1 MSTHRQVIVT
11 GPSTAGKS
19 TFADQLIR
27 KYFLQHIQ
35 IDPIIE
41 GFEDVF
47 PELGIT
53 HRALSL
59 AAHQTVCENFKPF
72 LFRMIDGLRDDDF
85 VIEGFRMP
93 VEALI
98 EKYRSTH
105 QVVVLG
111 YPRNTPAER
120 LALCRRFD
128 RINWTNALTDGQLLD
143 IFAFFIDE
151 SRRLEVLCRQQQVA
165 FFDTSTEYWGTIRAA
180 VDKVSQR

>member
-1 MSTHRQVIVT
+1 MTTHRQIIVA

-19 TFADQLIR
+19 TFAHQLV
-27 KYFLQHIQ
+27 KTYFLQHIP

-59 AAHQTVCENFKPF
+59 AAHRTVCEKFQPF

-93 VEALI
+93 LEAII

-105 QVVVLG
+105 QVIVFG

-120 LALCRRFD
+120 LALCRRYD
-128 RINWTNALTDGQLLD
+128 TINWTNALSDEELLD

-151 SRRLEVLCRQQQVA
+151 SRRIEAICRQQRVA
-165 FFDTSTEYWGTIRAA
+165 FFDTSTEYRDTIRAA
-180 VDKVSQR
+180 TDVVS